1 MLKIKKIPQAIHTM
15 FKTIKSN
22 KKILIGSL
30 FLTLL
35 IVFSFVMP
43 FFSFIQNPNVSTNN
57 KRLEGI
63 SWKHW
68 MGTDSTGRD
77 LFSRVIY
84 GAKISLQIAFYS
96 VLISSII
103 GSFLGIM
110 AGYFRGF
117 FDTVINFVC
126 DILVVF
132 PDFILAIVIMFF
144 LNKSMTSLVI
154 VLSISHIPSF
164 IRVMRANTMKI
175 KQKDFIKTSKALGA
189 SDIKIIFRH
198 VFPHLTSFFIIQI
211 TLSMSSAILTASG
224 LGFIGLGLDPQ
235 IPEWGSIL
243 SSSKNDMRWYFHL
256 FLGPFIVIV
265 LTCLSFNLIGSGLM
279 EHFDPK
285 NEQQE

>member
-1 MLKIKKIPQAIHTM
+1 MLKIKKIPQSIHTM

-35 IVFSFVMP
+35 IVLSFVMP
-43 FFSFIQNPNVSTNN
+43 FFSFIKNPNVSPY
-57 KRLEGI
+57 KRLQGI
-63 SWKHW
+63 SWTHW

-84 GAKISLQIAFYS
+84 GAKISLKIAFYS
-96 VLISSII
+96 VIISSII
-103 GSFLGIM
+103 GSCLGIM

-154 VLSISHIPSF
+154 VLSISRIPSF

-198 VFPHLTSFFIIQI
+198 VLPHLTSFFIIQI

-243 SSSKNDMRWYFHL
+243 SSSKSDMRWHFYL

-265 LTCLSFNLIGSGLM
+265 LTCLSFNLIGSGLI
-279 EHFDPK
+279 EYFDPK

>member
-1 MLKIKKIPQAIHTM
+1 MLKIKKIPQSIHTM

-30 FLTLL
+30 FLNLL
-35 IVFSFVMP
+35 IVFSFMMP
-43 FFSFIQNPNVSTNN
+43 FFSFIKNPNVSPY
-57 KRLEGI
+57 KRLQGI
-63 SWKHW
+63 SWAHW

-96 VLISSII
+96 VAISSII
-103 GSFLGIM
+103 GSCLGIM

-154 VLSISHIPSF
+154 VLSISRIPSF
-164 IRVMRANTMKI
+164 IRVMRANTMQI

-198 VFPHLTSFFIIQI
+198 VLPHLTSCFIIQI

-243 SSSKNDMRWYFHL
+243 SSSKSDMRWYFHL
-256 FLGPFIVIV
+256 FLGPFIVIF

-279 EHFDPK
+279 EYFDPK